1 MRNIFIH
8 KYNDIISVENL
19 LLAWQEFLIGKR
31 NKKDVQ
37 EFQLNLMKNIFQI
50 NNDLKNKTYK
60 HGNYKHFRITDPK
73 LRDIHKSSVKDRLI
87 HHAVYRTLY
96 PYFDIKF
103 VYDSYSCRNNKGAH
117 KAINRFRD
125 FSRNVSKNYTKQCFV
140 LKCDI
145 KKFFA
150 SIDHEIL
157 LKILNREIKD
167 KSIIWLLKNV
177 IKSFHTKEKI
187 NTGLPLGN
195 LTSQLLVNIYMN
207 EFDHFVKREL
217 KQKYYIRYADDF
229 VFLSS
234 DKKELVELIPEINIF
249 LSEILK
255 IKIHPNKISI
265 STFYSGIDFLG
276 WVHFPYRRVIRKT
289 TKSRMFNNLEK
300 QIVDLGKIK
309 DGSIKS
315 YLGLLSHGDTYKI
328 KEKIKSF

>member
-1 MRNIFIH
+1 
-8 KYNDIISVENL
+8 
-19 LLAWQEFLIGKR
+19 
-31 NKKDVQ
+31 
-37 EFQLNLMKNIFQI
+37 
-50 NNDLKNKTYK
+50 
-60 HGNYKHFRITDPK
+60 
-73 LRDIHKSSVKDRLI
+73 
-87 HHAVYRTLY
+87 
-96 PYFDIKF
+96 
-103 VYDSYSCRNNKGAH
+103 
-117 KAINRFRD
+117 
-125 FSRNVSKNYTKQCFV
+125 
-140 LKCDI
+140 
-145 KKFFA
+145 
-150 SIDHEIL
+150 
-157 LKILNREIKD
+157 
-167 KSIIWLLKNV
+167 
-177 IKSFHTKEKI
+177 
-187 NTGLPLGN
+187 
-195 LTSQLLVNIYMN
+195 MN

-234 DKKELVELIPEINIF
+234 DKKELVELIPKINIF